1 MKNTIIQ
8 MIMIVGL
15 VACSV
20 SFTEAQVAGTYKTE
34 IPFDFSVGKKS
45 YPAGTYSIEVRG
57 FEKKFFVLRDSAGRN
72 SYALNT
78 MPGRSNGD
86 SAAAL
91 DFNRVGDNYFL
102 AAIRISD
109 LTSTLSKSKREGLL
123 SRNEERLPT
132 VSIAVSRGK

>member
-1 MKNTIIQ
+1 

-15 VACSV
+15 VACSA
-20 SFTEAQVAGTYKTE
+20 SFAEAQVAGTYKTE
-34 IPFDFSVGKKS
+34 IPFDFSVGKKH

-78 MPGRSNGD
+78 MPGDSNGD
-86 SAAAL
+86 SSAAL
-91 DFNRVGDNYFL
+91 DFNRVGDQYFL
-102 AAIRISD
+102 AAVRVLDLRSNISM
-109 LTSTLSKSKREGLL
+109 SKREGLL
-123 SRNEERLPT
+123 SSTREPAST

>member
-15 VACSV
+15 VACSA
-20 SFTEAQVAGTYKTE
+20 SFAEAQVAGLYKTE
-34 IPFDFSVGKKS
+34 IPFDFSVGKKN
-45 YPAGTYSIEVRG
+45 YPAGTYSVEVRG

-78 MPGRSNGD
+78 MPGESNRETE
-86 SAAAL
+86 AAL
-91 DFNRVGDNYFL
+91 DFDRVGDHYFL
-102 AAIRISD
+102 AAVRVSD
-109 LTSTLSKSKREGLL
+109 LKSTLSNRKRDGLL
-123 SRNEERLPT
+123 SRNDEPTPT